1 LVEIYFEM
9 HKMSSLPLHTLVFNQ
24 IWLF

>member
-1 LVEIYFEM
+1 VEIYFEM
-9 HKMSSLPLHTLVFNQ
+9 HTMSSLPLHTLVFNQ

>member
-1 LVEIYFEM
+1 VEIYFEM